1 MEKSTATIG
10 EEGRREE
17 TPNERAQRILMMC
30 NMVEESRER
39 VKKAE
44 MVTTEEEMTV
54 VGSDGEDESES
65 VAGGDNDDVSIAY
78 SHMSVSD
85 LGYDQLKEKLRQCQL
100 TILKV
105 QENSTLKYQRL
116 QVEHRQ
122 LKESLITLQSEY
134 KFVHGKNKL
143 FSEERD
149 AATKNAELVAKTRDE
164 MMEKVTNENDDLR
177 KQVDSMIYINKRLM
191 KQRDEFRCQLDGC
204 TCQAI
209 ELDDMSTSFR
219 SNNMK
224 KTGGS
229 RRGLFGRP
237 QPPRSN
243 YSEEHDEDEDEDH
256 HLRNTSKPRIIMTR
270 GGVDDAATESTTF
283 SGSFRSLRSEYTTTT
298 RQQRPNNRK
307 NIFANIWKH
316 TRNSFQA
323 EECNGSNN
331 NINNNNTSNRS
342 LFGYDDTKSQRSSTR
357 RFQTTKTNTND
368 EYSSTSRSRRWS

>member
-1 MEKSTATIG
+1 MEEPTTTTTTTTASTMDEA
-10 EEGRREE
+10 RREE

-44 MVTTEEEMTV
+44 MVTTEEEMTM
-54 VGSDGEDESES
+54 VGSDGEESANGNQS
-65 VAGGDNDDVSIAY
+65 VAGEDDLSVAY

-134 KFVHGKNKL
+134 KFVQGKNKL
-143 FSEERD
+143 FTEERD

-177 KQVDSMIYINKRLM
+177 KQIDSMKFINKRLM

-209 ELDDMSTSFR
+209 ELDDMSFR
-219 SNNMK
+219 SK
-224 KTGGS
+224 KKPLFASSADSVSSS
-229 RRGLFGRP
+229 RRGLFGRH
-237 QPPRSN
+237 QQRN
-243 YSEEHDEDEDEDH
+243 NNNDDDDDDDDDNFH
-256 HLRNTSKPRIIMTR
+256 NTSKPRIIMTR
-270 GGVDDAATESTTF
+270 VDDAATESTTF
-283 SGSFRSLRSEYTTTT
+283 SDSFRSQRSDYT
-298 RQQRPNNRK
+298 RQRPNRNK
-307 NIFANIWKH
+307 NIFVNLWKN
-316 TRNSFQA
+316 TKNSFQA
-323 EECNGSNN
+323 EALNDGTHDHPSQ
-331 NINNNNTSNRS
+331 SHRS
-342 LFGYDDTKSQRSSTR
+342 LRQYHTD
-357 RFQTTKTNTND
+357 ND